1 MLLKQQAG
9 RLCFERPE
17 GLNKERKSMS
27 AIIGNGVERLA

>member
-17 GLNKERKSMS
+17 GLNKVRRSMS
-27 AIIGNGVERLA
+27 AIIGNRVEKLA